1 MQTKGT
7 QAPDEGGLRGAV
19 VGNTRLSSIN
29 GDEGKLIYLG
39 LDIHDLAKH
48 STYEEICYLLW
59 YGALPSREHL
69 DDLRRQLA
77 ERRSLPDELIG
88 VLRDLRPNSVPM
100 DVLRTAVSALGL
112 FDPSATDHSHAASLE
127 HAKHLT
133 AVFPTILATYH
144 RVSHGLEPLPA
155 RPDLDTAA
163 NFLYMFFGTEPSP
176 EAARV
181 LDVAL
186 ILHADHGMNAST
198 FSAIVTAATL
208 SDMYSAITSAVGT
221 LKGPLHGGANEGV
234 IKNLLEIGD
243 VARVDDWVAK
253 KFAAH
258 EKIMGFG
265 HAVYKAY
272 DPRATELKA
281 IAKNVGA
288 RAGTT
293 KWVELTERME
303 QAVWEQRHLFPN
315 VDLYSASVYYTL
327 GFPTEYFTPIFAV
340 SRVAGWCAHVLEQYA
355 DNKLIRP
362 RANYV
367 GRRGVSYEPIERRS
381 GDIALWD
388 PLPAATSEN

>member
-1 MQTKGT
+1 MISSPPPPE
-7 QAPDEGGLRGAV
+7 AGLRGAV
-19 VGNTRLSSIN
+19 VGNTTLSSIN
-29 GDEGKLIYLG
+29 GDEGKLIYRG
-39 LDIHDLAKH
+39 LDIHDLARK
-48 STYEEICYLLW
+48 STFEEICYLLW
-59 YGALPSREHL
+59 FGALPTRAHL
-69 DDLRRQLA
+69 DELRAKLA
-77 ERRSLPDELIG
+77 QRRSLPKQL
-88 VLRDLRPNSVPM
+88 VTLLRDLPPTAAPI
-100 DVLRTAVSALGL
+100 DVLRTAVSAMGL
-112 FDPSATDHSHAASLE
+112 FDKHVNDTSRDASLE
-127 HAKHLT
+127 KAITLT
-133 AVFPTILATYH
+133 ATFPTILAAYH
-144 RVSHGLEPLPA
+144 NLSRGEALVEP
-155 RPDLDTAA
+155 RRDLDTAA
-163 NFLYMFFGTEPSP
+163 NFLYMFFGKDPDRD
-176 EAARV
+176 AARV

-234 IKNLLEIGD
+234 IKNLLEIQSPDG
-243 VARVDDWVAK
+243 VEAWVQDRLSK
-253 KFAAH
+253 H

-281 IAKNVGA
+281 IAKDAGQ
-288 RAGTT
+288 RAGNT
-293 KWVELTERME
+293 KWVDLTERME
-303 QAVWEQRHLFPN
+303 QAVWKQKQLYPN

-367 GRRGVSYEPIERRS
+367 GPRGIEYVPVQARTS
-381 GDIALWD
+381 DVVLPNAE
-388 PLPAATSEN
+388 PAAS